1 MVSSI
6 QEKDKWDE
14 EHKYKGP
21 AALTAEDTQYLTS
34 TIQNDRKREEE
45 LQMKISEQFEKSL
58 HEAEQA
64 SHDQLIASSLFSF
77 ATPSSSS
84 AGSHSATKQTKED
97 LKKPTSKPQ
106 TKQLPPP
113 RKLTSNEIRTGIK
126 QKDTNVADYGI
137 NDTSTIDKKVANL
150 GIVAKKRD
158 TGIPLSLLKA
168 SAKLGKKG

>member
-106 TKQLPPP
+106 TKPLPSPH
-113 RKLTSNEIRTGIK
+113 KLTSNEIRTGIK
-126 QKDTNVADYGI
+126 QKDTKKS
-137 NDTSTIDKKVANL
+137 STIDKKVANL